1 MPRHTD
7 PKTPLLDLLR
17 KLETDARREEF
28 AKLAGSP
35 VSYLYQLAS
44 CNRGACRSR
53 LAKGIADA
61 SVKMHKKYGAPII
74 TMEVLAIMCEGCG
87 E

>member
-1 MPRHTD
+1 MPRTNA

-17 KLETDARREEF
+17 KLETDARRDEF
-28 AKLAGSP
+28 ARLAGSKT
-35 VSYLYQLAS
+35 SYLYQLAS

-61 SVKMHKKYGAPII
+61 SVKMHKKYGTPIL
-74 TMEVLAIMCEGCG
+74 TMDILAMQCVGVK
-87 E
+87 